1 MDHQPRPHSIDMVL
15 VGFRR
20 IIIRSQKKGKRGI
33 AQYASAKLHLAAMRR
48 IEVT

>member
-1 MDHQPRPHSIDMVL
+1 MVL

-20 IIIRSQKKGKRGI
+20 IIIRSQKKGKWGI
-33 AQYASAKLHLAAMRR
+33 AQHSSAKPHLAAVRR